1 MKDEVERGDRIERGV
16 VKESKEGFEVVR
28 ETATDIVC
36 MRLVSLMVVE
46 HFSCLLKIMF
56 TSFTSGFTSLS
67 MDELRGFTLFG
78 LKDKNQEIE
87 EEDELSLRW

>member
-67 MDELRGFTLFG
+67 MEFPWM
-78 LKDKNQEIE
+78 NS
-87 EEDELSLRW
+87 EDLLCLVSRIRIKK